1 MEFQFAVHMFSRSI
15 DSLTVLTYSRIVSNY
30 KNQYMYVCMY
40 VHLLSL
46 REDMDLWKNVEKME
60 YVAWFIFFTVV
71 LL

>member
-1 MEFQFAVHMFSRSI
+1 
-15 DSLTVLTYSRIVSNY
+15 
-30 KNQYMYVCMY
+30 MY